1 MAGSKGDRAGQ
12 IPDQEKSRGTVMLEY
27 VDKIRETARKL
38 LESGTVEVFIGYKK
52 GSVPMMNEPVL
63 IKDPDQADILWWDSN
78 CALNLCN
85 YLTKR
90 KEKIGILATGC
101 NSRNIVTHIIENQI
115 SREQLYIVGVPC
127 KGMLDHRAIKRAV
140 DNKEILEVSEDADT
154 ITVKGRDFEKTL
166 EKKEFLQSN
175 CAVCRHRNPV
185 LYDELVADLV
195 EEQEGVDPYK
205 DVRAVESMDPDKKW
219 AFFTRTIANC
229 IRCYACR
236 NACPLCYCPTCFVDE
251 SRPQWVG
258 KSIDPTDTMTFH
270 FLRAYHCAGRCTDCG
285 ACERVCPVGIPMRQF
300 TKKLN
305 KDAEE
310 LFSWEAGLAL
320 DQRPPLDVYRPDDYN
335 DFIL

>member
-1 MAGSKGDRAGQ
+1 
-12 IPDQEKSRGTVMLEY
+12 MLEY
-27 VDKIRETARKL
+27 AGKIREAAKKL
-38 LESGTVEVFIGYKK
+38 LADGKVDVFIGYQK

-63 IKDPDQADILWWDSN
+63 VKDPEQTEILHWDSH
-78 CALNLCN
+78 CGLNLCN

-90 KEKIGILATGC
+90 TDKIGIVANGC

-115 SREQLYIVGVPC
+115 KRDQLYIVGIPC
-127 KGMLDHRAIKRAV
+127 EGMIDHRAVVRAV
-140 DNKEILEVSEDADT
+140 KYREITSVEEEGGRF
-154 ITVKGRDFEKTL
+154 TVKGPGYEETFAKKDFL
-166 EKKEFLQSN
+166 RSN
-175 CAVCRHRNPV
+175 CVICRHRNPV
-185 LYDELVADLV
+185 IYDEMLGEPVP
-195 EEQEGVDPYK
+195 EQTDVDAYEDVKKIEGMSS
-205 DVRAVESMDPDKKW
+205 EQKW
-219 AFFTRTIANC
+219 EFFNRMISRC

-258 KSIDPTDTMTFH
+258 KSVDPTDTMTFH

-285 ACERVCPVGIPMRQF
+285 ACERVCPVGIPVRQF

-310 LFSWEAGLAL
+310 LFSWEAGLTL

-335 DFIL
+335 AFIR